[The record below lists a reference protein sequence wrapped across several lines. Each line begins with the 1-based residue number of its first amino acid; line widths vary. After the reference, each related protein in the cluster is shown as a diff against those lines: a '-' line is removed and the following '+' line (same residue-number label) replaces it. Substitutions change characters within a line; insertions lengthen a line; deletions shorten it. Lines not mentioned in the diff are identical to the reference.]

1 MFYCAQSLPLREFS
15 MPALRMLIELIG
27 YMVARA
33 ALPLLSFGRIYVEPF
48 SASTSP
54 LRRPWYRRDAD
65 GRIEL
70 RQNAAGWIGFAMC
83 LSVLLAI
90 ATILHGMSF

>member
-1 MFYCAQSLPLREFS
+1 MS
-15 MPALRMLIELIG
+15 ALRMLVELIG
-27 YMVARA
+27 YTMARA
-33 ALPLLSFGRIYVEPF
+33 ALPLLSFGQIHVEPF
-48 SASTSP
+48 RASTPST
-54 LRRPWYRRDAD
+54 RRPWYRRDAE

-70 RQNAAGWIGFAMC
+70 RQDAAGWIGFAMC